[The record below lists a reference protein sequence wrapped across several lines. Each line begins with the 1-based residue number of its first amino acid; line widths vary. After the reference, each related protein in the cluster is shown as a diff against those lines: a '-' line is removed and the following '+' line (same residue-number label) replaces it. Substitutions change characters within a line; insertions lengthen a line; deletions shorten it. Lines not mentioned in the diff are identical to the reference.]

1 MKNLSKMNQK
11 LVNRISVGFF
21 VALFAIS
28 SAVAQ
33 TVTPW
38 LTSGDQSKLLQQ
50 QSTISLGANTG
61 SANVIVTVDPA
72 TTYQTMDGFGFCL
85 TEGSAEVIS
94 SLVASQQNS
103 ILSELF
109 DKTTGLGISVLR
121 IGIGSTD
128 LSSSA
133 YSYNE
138 TSGDVN
144 MVNFSLSGPDLTYL
158 IPVLKKILA
167 INPDLKIL
175 ATPWSPPR
183 WMKSNTS
190 LNGGSLKANYYAAY
204 ANYFVKYF
212 DEMKA
217 QGINIW
223 AITPQNEPENSTNTP
238 SMLMNSTEQKNFINI
253 NLGPT
258 MASKGYAGIKI
269 IAFDHN
275 CNNTTY
281 PIDVCN
287 NSTYVDGAA
296 FHLYS
301 GDISALTTVKN
312 ATGKNV
318 YFTEQYTASTGSFSG
333 DLTWHFQNVI
343 LGSVNNSA
351 KAVLEWN
358 LATDPSF
365 GPRLSGVCSTCMG
378 ALTVSNS
385 TTFTRNLSYYIIGQI
400 SKFVKSGAVRIK
412 ATTSTTGYVCS
423 GFINPDG
430 TLAVVVYNSKS
441 SSQTFKILVGTQ
453 AFTYSVPANTAAS
466 FVWNPNLSGVTDIR
480 MNNLVVSPNPA
491 KDFINLKNTDNE
503 SRYNSVDI
511 ISMNGSLAL
520 SLPVSQTSQST
531 RIDVSGLKNG
541 IYLIRLKGDSGF
553 SYSRF
558 IKE

>member
-94 SLVASQQNS
+94 SLVASQQNL

-520 SLPVSQTSQST
+520 SLPVSPNMQST

>member
-1 MKNLSKMNQK
+1 MNYK
-11 LVNRISVGFF
+11 LVNIILSGFVVASFTIS
-21 VALFAIS
+21 L
-28 SAVAQ
+28 AVAQ

-158 IPVLKKILA
+158 IPVLKKIVA

-520 SLPVSQTSQST
+520 SLPVSPNMQST

>member
-275 CNNTTY
+275 CSDTTY

-296 FHLYS
+296 FHLYA

-520 SLPVSQTSQST
+520 SLPVSPNMQST